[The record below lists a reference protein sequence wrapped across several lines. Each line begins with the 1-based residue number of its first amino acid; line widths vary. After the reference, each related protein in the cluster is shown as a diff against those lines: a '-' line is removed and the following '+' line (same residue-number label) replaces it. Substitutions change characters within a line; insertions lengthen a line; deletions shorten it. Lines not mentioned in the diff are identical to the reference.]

1 MKKMNQTEIKA
12 VAKKILKEVNEVN
25 KVYNDTII
33 NSQPYKDEIE
43 RIKNQNPL
51 IKIQEDLE
59 KQLKVALGSNYKD
72 NVSLNLS
79 PVNNGIYKE
88 VILKVEKETLEYKKK
103 ALKPLYSET
112 VSCNWITNEAYD
124 NIIEEITIAQITIS
138 DIQMLINSIKS
149 KLI

>member
-51 IKIQEDLE
+51 IKIREDFK
-59 KQLKVALGSNYKD
+59 KQLKIVFGTNYEDEVSFSLSSAYHSKQRDLESTISDEVKDYKD
-72 NVSLNLS
+72 
-79 PVNNGIYKE
+79 
-88 VILKVEKETLEYKKK
+88 KV
-103 ALKPLYSET
+103 LKPLYL
-112 VSCNWITNEAYD
+112 VDCGDQFN
-124 NIIEEITIAQITIS
+124 NIIEEITIAQITVA
-138 DIQMLINSIKS
+138 DIQLLINSIKS
-149 KLI
+149 IS

>member
-12 VAKKILKEVNEVN
+12 VARKILKEVNEVN
-25 KVYNDTII
+25 KVYNDTVV

-51 IKIQEDLE
+51 IKIREDFK
-59 KQLKVALGSNYKD
+59 KQLKIVFGTNYEDEVGLSVTSAYKSNQSELESKIS
-72 NVSLNLS
+72 VELNEY
-79 PVNNGIYKE
+79 NN
-88 VILKVEKETLEYKKK
+88 KV
-103 ALKPLYSET
+103 LKPKYSLE
-112 VSCNWITNEAYD
+112 SGEQYD

>member
-12 VAKKILKEVNEVN
+12 VARKILKEVNEVN

-33 NSQPYKDEIE
+33 NSQSYKDEIE

-51 IKIQEDLE
+51 IKIREDFK
-59 KQLKVALGSNYKD
+59 KQLKITFGTNYEDEVNLSLSSSYHSKQRELESIISDEIKIYKD
-72 NVSLNLS
+72 
-79 PVNNGIYKE
+79 K
-88 VILKVEKETLEYKKK
+88 T
-103 ALKPLYSET
+103 LKPVYPTESGEQ
-112 VSCNWITNEAYD
+112 YH

-138 DIQMLINSIKS
+138 DIQLLINSIKS